1 MADLSQT
8 PANVE
13 SGSDAITQRV
23 QAGEAL
29 EAGMPVYLSSSDG
42 KYYKA
47 DADDSSKYD
56 AIGVALCG
64 ASADGYFIIQTAGDM
79 VVGATTTQG
88 EVYVVSDTAGSIAP
102 CTDLTT
108 DWYPCIVGIA
118 KDTSGTLKLVL
129 KSGSAAK
136 T

>member
-13 SGSDAITQRV
+13 SGDDAVTSLV

-29 EAGMPVYLSSSDG
+29 DAGMPCYLKSSDG
-42 KYYKA
+42 KWYKA
-47 DADDSSKYD
+47 DADDSTKYD

-64 ASADGYFIIQTAGDM
+64 ASANGYFVIQTSGEM
-79 VVGATTTQG
+79 VIGATTVQG
-88 EVYVVSDTAGSIAP
+88 EVYVVSDTAGAIAP

-118 KDTSGTLKLVL
+118 EDTNGTLKLVF